1 MKKENSRNKKYN
13 WEYHKKLNKKYESYL
28 IQNKDKNNLR
38 LKGNYHYE
46 NKPLNYYLYKKEF
59 EPINNSNLTPLPQSK
74 YLNNRTK
81 DTNEDDYKKFSNI
94 QKSVVEMRRIE
105 YTVKLNKKKKKEE
118 SEEEEDNISHF
129 VSVRKKESAR
139 SLRNLGDYSP
149 LKSEKS
155 KKLNRKE
162 IIQYI
167 LKNLDKLE
175 EGDIPKEVKNYLLIF
190 MPALNKIQRNYKS
203 HFKNLKYIIKIQVNF
218 RAHFYSKL
226 FKEYLIRKEKTIQFI
241 YIIQKV
247 LFLNLY
253 HLKVNPNPKFS
264 SNKCFFSKKT
274 YSFDE
279 LNKIIFLQKEIKIHL
294 SNKNLKRIY
303 GKKKCIYIKPFT
315 IKPINKI
322 KLIQHNTILFLERLK
337 RRHITPQS
345 QIFFKKKTFTKKIV
359 LIQRFAKTIH
369 HDVIHPLITKDT
381 YCQNNIFVKINRK
394 YAIKKTKYID
404 TNIKPFNPK
413 DLNIRIINKDSKIT
427 KLHKY
432 LSKIIFLQRNIRIYL
447 TRDDYDIYDYPK
459 CEEYITKE
467 SYILP
472 NKKHIVLLQKQI
484 KYFLYRQKAKE
495 KTIKKK
501 VILPLK
507 CTKTIRT
514 NTEKIFRRLS
524 KLRIMYD
531 KNMILF
537 IVKTIEVIR
546 KNVGKIVLDSIVKET
561 KRYKIF
567 SVKGGKFKNA
577 FAKSFLIKRAVLK
590 VIEPEYKIVP
600 VKKKD
605 AGNKKSRKGLNE
617 NQNIKEEKKEEIKE
631 EDIENKKEI
640 NEKENNLEKV
650 NGSNHSKNKEKEEKK
665 IEKKEEKKE
674 DKNEDKNEKKN
685 EEKNKEEKGEKNE
698 EGKKEGNDDL
708 KEIEKKN
715 NNENKEENKSDDK
728 INKENK
734 EKEKIED
741 IKENVN
747 NNENEYKEEG
757 KESRNEKVDNK
768 IIEDNKESEVSE
780 EKENKHIIEAI
791 EEKKNEESEYN
802 KESEYNRNNKESEY
816 NRNNEE
822 SEYIKDD
829 EEVTTNKY
837 NKESKNGNNEFKS
850 SENNNSEEEEE
861 K

>member
-13 WEYHKKLNKKYESYL
+13 FKYHKKLNKKYESYL

-105 YTVKLNKKKKKEE
+105 YTVKLYKKKKKEE
-118 SEEEEDNISHF
+118 SEEGEDNISHF

-279 LNKIIFLQKEIKIHL
+279 LNKIIFLQKEIKTHL

-303 GKKKCIYIKPFT
+303 GKKKCVYIKPFT

-345 QIFFKKKTFTKKIV
+345 QIFFKKKTFIKKIV

-369 HDVIHPLITKDT
+369 HDVVHPLITKDT
-381 YCQNNIFVKINRK
+381 FCQNNIFVKSNRK

-404 TNIKPFNPK
+404 TNIKPFNPRE
-413 DLNIRIINKDSKIT
+413 LNIRVINKDSKIT

-447 TRDDYDIYDYPK
+447 TRDDYDVYDYPK

-472 NKKHIVLLQKQI
+472 NKKHILLLQKQI

-605 AGNKKSRKGLNE
+605 AGNKKSRKDLNE
-617 NQNIKEEKKEEIKE
+617 NQNIKEEKKEE
-631 EDIENKKEI
+631 DIVNKKEI

-665 IEKKEEKKE
+665 VDKKEEKKE
-674 DKNEDKNEKKN
+674 DKNEDKNQKKN
-685 EEKNKEEKGEKNE
+685 EEKNEEEKGEKNE

-708 KEIEKKN
+708 KEIEKLN
-715 NNENKEENKSDDK
+715 NNENKEENKSDYK
-728 INKENK
+728 IHKENK

-747 NNENEYKEEG
+747 NNEKEYKEEG
-757 KESRNEKVDNK
+757 KESRYEKDDNK

-780 EKENKHIIEAI
+780 EKENKHIIESI
-791 EEKKNEESEYN
+791 EEKINEENEY
-802 KESEYNRNNKESEY
+802 NKESEY

-822 SEYIKDD
+822 SEYIKGD

-837 NKESKNGNNEFKS
+837 NKESKNGNSEFKS
-850 SENNNSEEEEE
+850 SENNNSEEEE
-861 K
+861 KK

>member
-1 MKKENSRNKKYN
+1 MKKKNSRNKKYN

-28 IQNKDKNNLR
+28 IQNIDKNSLR

-105 YTVKLNKKKKKEE
+105 YSVKLNKKKKEE
-118 SEEEEDNISHF
+118 SEEEDDISILGNKGKMLI
-129 VSVRKKESAR
+129 SVNKKDSTR
-139 SLRNLGDYSP
+139 SLRNLNEYSP
-149 LKSEKS
+149 FKSEKS

-162 IIQYI
+162 IIHYI
-167 LKNLDKLE
+167 LKNTDKLE

-190 MPALNKIQRNYKS
+190 LPALSKIQRNYRI
-203 HFKNLKYIIKIQVNF
+203 HLKNLKYIIKIQVNF
-218 RAHFYSKL
+218 RAHLYSKL
-226 FKEYLIRKEKTIQFI
+226 FKDYLIRKEKTKQFI

-253 HLKVNPNPKFS
+253 HLKISPNQKFS
-264 SNKCFFSKKT
+264 SNKCFISKKI
-274 YSFDE
+274 YSFDG
-279 LNKIIFLQKEIKIHL
+279 LHKIIFLQKEIKTHL

-303 GKKKCIYIKPFT
+303 GKKKCVYIKPFT

-322 KLIQHNTILFLERLK
+322 KLLQYNTILFLERLK
-337 RRHITPQS
+337 RRHIRPQS

-359 LIQRFAKTIH
+359 LIQRLARTIH
-369 HDVIHPLITKDT
+369 HDIFHPLITKDT
-381 YCQNNIFVKINRK
+381 YSQNNIFVKSNRK

-404 TNIKPFNPK
+404 TNIIPFNPK
-413 DLNIRIINKDSKIT
+413 DLNIRVINKDSKIT

-432 LSKIIFLQRNIRIYL
+432 LSKIIFLQRNMRIYL

-472 NKKHIVLLQKQI
+472 NKKHILLLQKQI

-561 KRYKIF
+561 KRHKIF
-567 SVKGGKFKNA
+567 SVKGGKFKNT
-577 FAKSFLIKRAVLK
+577 FAKSFLVKRAILK
-590 VIEPEYKIVP
+590 VIEPEYKIP
-600 VKKKD
+600 AKKKNVD
-605 AGNKKSRKGLNE
+605 
-617 NQNIKEEKKEEIKE
+617 
-631 EDIENKKEI
+631 
-640 NEKENNLEKV
+640 
-650 NGSNHSKNKEKEEKK
+650 
-665 IEKKEEKKE
+665 
-674 DKNEDKNEKKN
+674 KKN
-685 EEKNKEEKGEKNE
+685 QK
-698 EGKKEGNDDL
+698 
-708 KEIEKKN
+708 
-715 NNENKEENKSDDK
+715 
-728 INKENK
+728 
-734 EKEKIED
+734 
-741 IKENVN
+741 
-747 NNENEYKEEG
+747 
-757 KESRNEKVDNK
+757 
-768 IIEDNKESEVSE
+768 
-780 EKENKHIIEAI
+780 
-791 EEKKNEESEYN
+791 
-802 KESEYNRNNKESEY
+802 
-816 NRNNEE
+816 
-822 SEYIKDD
+822 
-829 EEVTTNKY
+829 
-837 NKESKNGNNEFKS
+837 
-850 SENNNSEEEEE
+850 
-861 K
+861 

>member
-28 IQNKDKNNLR
+28 IQNKDKNSLR

-105 YTVKLNKKKKKEE
+105 YTVKLYKKKKKEE

-139 SLRNLGDYSP
+139 SLRNIGDYSP

-274 YSFDE
+274 YSFDD
-279 LNKIIFLQKEIKIHL
+279 LHKIIFLQKEIKTHL

-303 GKKKCIYIKPFT
+303 GKKKCVYIKPFT

-381 YCQNNIFVKINRK
+381 YCQNNIFVKSNRK

-404 TNIKPFNPK
+404 TNIKPFNPRE
-413 DLNIRIINKDSKIT
+413 LNIRVINKDSKIT

-472 NKKHIVLLQKQI
+472 NKKHILLLQKQI

-600 VKKKD
+600 AKKKD
-605 AGNKKSRKGLNE
+605 VGNKKSRKDLSE

-631 EDIENKKEI
+631 EEN
-640 NEKENNLEKV
+640 ENNLEKV
-650 NGSNHSKNKEKEEKK
+650 NGSNHSKNKEKEEKNE
-665 IEKKEEKKE
+665 EKKEEK
-674 DKNEDKNEKKN
+674 N
-685 EEKNKEEKGEKNE
+685 EEKKEEE
-698 EGKKEGNDDL
+698 KKEGNDDL
-708 KEIEKKN
+708 KESEKIN
-715 NNENKEENKSDDK
+715 NNENKEYKEENKKDDK

-734 EKEKIED
+734 EKENIKD

-757 KESRNEKVDNK
+757 KENRYEKDDNK
-768 IIEDNKESEVSE
+768 IIEDNKENEDSE

-791 EEKKNEESEYN
+791 EEKINEESEYN
-802 KESEYNRNNKESEY
+802 KESEYNRNN
-816 NRNNEE
+816 EE
-822 SEYIKDD
+822 SQYIKDD

-837 NKESKNGNNEFKS
+837 NKESKNGNSEFKS
-850 SENNNSEEEEE
+850 SENNNNEEGEE

>member
-28 IQNKDKNNLR
+28 IQNKDKNSLR

-105 YTVKLNKKKKKEE
+105 YTVKLYKKKKKEE

-274 YSFDE
+274 YSFDD
-279 LNKIIFLQKEIKIHL
+279 LHKIIFLQKEIKTHL

-303 GKKKCIYIKPFT
+303 GKKKCVYIKPFT

-381 YCQNNIFVKINRK
+381 YCQNNIFVKSNRK

-404 TNIKPFNPK
+404 TNIKPFNPRE
-413 DLNIRIINKDSKIT
+413 LNIRVINKDSKIT

-472 NKKHIVLLQKQI
+472 NKKHILLLQKQI

-600 VKKKD
+600 AKKKD
-605 AGNKKSRKGLNE
+605 VGNKKSRKDLSE

-631 EDIENKKEI
+631 EEN
-640 NEKENNLEKV
+640 ENNLEKV
-650 NGSNHSKNKEKEEKK
+650 NGSNHSKNKEKEEKNE
-665 IEKKEEKKE
+665 EKKEEKNEEKKE
-674 DKNEDKNEKKN
+674 EKNEDK
-685 EEKNKEEKGEKNE
+685 KEEE
-698 EGKKEGNDDL
+698 KKEGNDDL
-708 KEIEKKN
+708 KESEKIN
-715 NNENKEENKSDDK
+715 NNENKEYKEENKKDDK

-734 EKEKIED
+734 EKENIKD

-757 KESRNEKVDNK
+757 KENRYEKDDNK
-768 IIEDNKESEVSE
+768 IIEDNKENEDSE

-791 EEKKNEESEYN
+791 EEKINEESEYN
-802 KESEYNRNNKESEY
+802 KESEYNRNN
-816 NRNNEE
+816 EE
-822 SEYIKDD
+822 SQYIKDD
-829 EEVTTNKY
+829 EEVTISKY
-837 NKESKNGNNEFKS
+837 NKDSKNGNSEFKS
-850 SENNNSEEEEE
+850 SENNNNEEEEE

>member
-28 IQNKDKNNLR
+28 IQNKDKNSLR

-105 YTVKLNKKKKKEE
+105 YTVKLYKKKKKEE

-274 YSFDE
+274 YSFDD
-279 LNKIIFLQKEIKIHL
+279 LHKIIFLQKEIKTHL

-303 GKKKCIYIKPFT
+303 GKKKCVYIKPFT

-381 YCQNNIFVKINRK
+381 YCQNNIFVKSNRK

-404 TNIKPFNPK
+404 TNIKPFNPRE
-413 DLNIRIINKDSKIT
+413 LNIRVINKDSKIT

-472 NKKHIVLLQKQI
+472 NKKHILLLQKQI

-600 VKKKD
+600 AKKKD
-605 AGNKKSRKGLNE
+605 VGNKKSRKDLSE
-617 NQNIKEEKKEEIKE
+617 NQNNKEEKKEEIKE
-631 EDIENKKEI
+631 EEN
-640 NEKENNLEKV
+640 ENNLEKV
-650 NGSNHSKNKEKEEKK
+650 NGSNHSKNKEKEEKNE
-665 IEKKEEKKE
+665 EKKEEKNEEKKE
-674 DKNEDKNEKKN
+674 EKNEDK
-685 EEKNKEEKGEKNE
+685 KEEE
-698 EGKKEGNDDL
+698 KKEGNDDL
-708 KEIEKKN
+708 KESEKIN
-715 NNENKEENKSDDK
+715 NNENKEYKEENKKDDK

-734 EKEKIED
+734 EKENIKD

-757 KESRNEKVDNK
+757 KENRYEKDDNK
-768 IIEDNKESEVSE
+768 IIEDNKENEDSE

-791 EEKKNEESEYN
+791 EEKINEESEYN
-802 KESEYNRNNKESEY
+802 KESEYNRNN
-816 NRNNEE
+816 EE
-822 SEYIKDD
+822 SQYIKDD
-829 EEVTTNKY
+829 EEVTISKY
-837 NKESKNGNNEFKS
+837 NKDSKNGNSEFKS
-850 SENNNSEEEEE
+850 SENNNNEEEEE

>member
-28 IQNKDKNNLR
+28 IQNKDKNSLR

-105 YTVKLNKKKKKEE
+105 YTVKLYKKKKKEE

-274 YSFDE
+274 YSFDD
-279 LNKIIFLQKEIKIHL
+279 LHKIIFLQKEIKTHL

-303 GKKKCIYIKPFT
+303 GKKKCVYIKPFT

-381 YCQNNIFVKINRK
+381 YCQNNIFVKSNRK

-404 TNIKPFNPK
+404 TNIKPFNPRE
-413 DLNIRIINKDSKIT
+413 LNIRVINKDSKIT

-472 NKKHIVLLQKQI
+472 NKKHILLLQKQI

-600 VKKKD
+600 AKKKD
-605 AGNKKSRKGLNE
+605 VGNKKSRKDLSE
-617 NQNIKEEKKEEIKE
+617 NQNNKEEKKEEIKE
-631 EDIENKKEI
+631 EEN
-640 NEKENNLEKV
+640 ENNLEKV
-650 NGSNHSKNKEKEEKK
+650 NGSNHSKNKEKEEKNE
-665 IEKKEEKKE
+665 EKKEEKNEEKKE
-674 DKNEDKNEKKN
+674 EKNEDK
-685 EEKNKEEKGEKNE
+685 KEEE
-698 EGKKEGNDDL
+698 KKEGNDDL
-708 KEIEKKN
+708 KESEKIN
-715 NNENKEENKSDDK
+715 NNENKEYKEENKKDDK

-734 EKEKIED
+734 EKENIKD

-757 KESRNEKVDNK
+757 KENRYEKDDNK
-768 IIEDNKESEVSE
+768 IIEDNKENEDSE

-791 EEKKNEESEYN
+791 EEKINEESEYN
-802 KESEYNRNNKESEY
+802 KESEYNRNN
-816 NRNNEE
+816 EE
-822 SEYIKDD
+822 SQYIKDD

-837 NKESKNGNNEFKS
+837 NKDSKNGNSEFKS
-850 SENNNSEEEEE
+850 SENNNNEEEEE

>member
-13 WEYHKKLNKKYESYL
+13 WEYHKKLNKKYDSYL
-28 IQNKDKNNLR
+28 IQNIDKNSLR

-81 DTNEDDYKKFSNI
+81 EINNDDYKNFTNI

-105 YTVKLNKKKKKEE
+105 YTVKLIKKKKKEE
-118 SEEEEDNISHF
+118 SEEEDDISNLGNKGKLYNSFKKKDSSKNI
-129 VSVRKKESAR
+129 
-139 SLRNLGDYSP
+139 RNLSEYSP

-167 LKNLDKLE
+167 LKNTYKLE

-190 MPALNKIQRNYKS
+190 MPALNKIQKNYKS
-203 HFKNLKYIIKIQVNF
+203 HYKNLKYIIKIQVNF

-226 FKEYLIRKEKTIQFI
+226 FKDYLIRKEKTKQFI

-264 SNKCFFSKKT
+264 SNKCFIPKKI
-274 YSFDE
+274 YSFE
-279 LNKIIFLQKEIKIHL
+279 GLHKIIFLQKEMKTHL

-303 GKKKCIYIKPFT
+303 GKKKCVYIKPFT

-322 KLIQHNTILFLERLK
+322 KLIQHNTIIFLERLK
-337 RRHITPQS
+337 RRHVRPQS
-345 QIFFKKKTFTKKIV
+345 QIFFKKKTFIKKIV
-359 LIQRFAKTIH
+359 LIQHFAKTIH
-369 HDVIHPLITKDT
+369 HDIVHPLITKDT
-381 YCQNNIFVKINRK
+381 FNQNNIFVKSNRK
-394 YAIKKTKYID
+394 YGLKKTKYID
-404 TNIKPFNPK
+404 TNIKPFNPR
-413 DLNIRIINKDSKIT
+413 DLNIRVINKDSKIT

-472 NKKHIVLLQKQI
+472 NKKNILLLQKQI

-495 KTIKKK
+495 KTKKKK

-546 KNVGKIVLDSIVKET
+546 KNVGKIVLESIMKET
-561 KRYKIF
+561 KRDKIF
-567 SVKGGKFKNA
+567 SVKGGKFRSA
-577 FAKSFLIKRAVLK
+577 FAKSFLIKKAVLK
-590 VIEPEYKIVP
+590 VIEPEYKIIP
-600 VKKKD
+600 V
-605 AGNKKSRKGLNE
+605 NKKTNNKTSSSSKNNSIPLLSLIDKKISEIKDKSKTSRKDLNE
-617 NQNIKEEKKEEIKE
+617 NCNSIIKEEIKE
-631 EDIENKKEI
+631 NKKEENENKKEKI
-640 NEKENNLEKV
+640 ENN
-650 NGSNHSKNKEKEEKK
+650 
-665 IEKKEEKKE
+665 IEKDSNYLENKVE
-674 DKNEDKNEKKN
+674 KN
-685 EEKNKEEKGEKNE
+685 EEKNKMKIEEKKEEKNE
-698 EGKKEGNDDL
+698 EGNEDINDFN
-708 KEIEKKN
+708 ESGKN
-715 NNENKEENKSDDK
+715 NNKKNESKEHNSENKNDNEINEHDKKEEENIKNK
-728 INKENK
+728 KEN
-734 EKEKIED
+734 E
-741 IKENVN
+741 N
-747 NNENEYKEEG
+747 NNENEYKEEN
-757 KESRNEKVDNK
+757 KVNRFNYENEDNK
-768 IIEDNKESEVSE
+768 IIEHNREYSE
-780 EKENKHIIEAI
+780 EKENKEIIEAI
-791 EEKKNEESEYN
+791 EEKI
-802 KESEYNRNNKESEY
+802 
-816 NRNNEE
+816 NEE

-829 EEVTTNKY
+829 EEDNINKY
-837 NKESKNGNNEFKS
+837 NKESKNRKSEYES
-850 SENNNSEEEEE
+850 SENKNSE